1 MKSIEELFDL
11 IDDDKSD
18 TISLSE
24 LKQAIIRF
32 DLNLTDR

>member
-1 MKSIEELFDL
+1 MMSIDELFDL

-18 TISLSE
+18 TISLAE
-24 LKQAIIRF
+24 LKQAIIRC

>member
-11 IDDDKSD
+11 IDDDESD

>member
-1 MKSIEELFDL
+1 MSIDELFDL

-18 TISLSE
+18 TISLAE

>member
-1 MKSIEELFDL
+1 MSIEKLFDL

-18 TISLSE
+18 TISLAD

-32 DLNLTDR
+32 DLNLTDK

>member
-1 MKSIEELFDL
+1 MMSIDELFDL

-18 TISLSE
+18 TISLAE